1 MVGGGGG
8 GGGAGGGGGRAGRT
22 RVFNEVPL
30 PCTNKQTRA
39 LSVVSHTL
47 GEMQDAQPVEI

>member
-1 MVGGGGG
+1 MLR
-8 GGGAGGGGGRAGRT
+8 GGGAWEGGRGRT
-22 RVFNEVPL
+22 RVCNEVPL